1 MISKHADCLDFV
13 IEILHLYVNDIWKLF
28 SVCIYQTFVKLLTL
42 KKSFLMRGQN
52 STFNVAEM
60 IFDVRKR
67 NS

>member
-13 IEILHLYVNDIWKLF
+13 IEILYLYVNDIWKLF

-42 KKSFLMRGQN
+42 KKSFLVSGQN